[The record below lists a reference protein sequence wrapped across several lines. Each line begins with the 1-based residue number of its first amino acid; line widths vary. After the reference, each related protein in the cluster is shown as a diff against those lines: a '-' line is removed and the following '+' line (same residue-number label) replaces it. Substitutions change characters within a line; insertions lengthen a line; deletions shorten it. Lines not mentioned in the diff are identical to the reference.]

1 MEAFVPAGDEA
12 TLAARYFVVNVSQ
25 RADKAQPKMK
35 QFLETAISYFD
46 LIQPSMNEQLADEL
60 AHFVEI
66 LSVMW
71 KDDDLHLDDA
81 CDNALYREACSLM
94 TQNIPYPLWFV
105 LASAFGPGHSALAEM
120 RVALSKAWGSEIP
133 SDRISYPT
141 CDSSSREFEL
151 FGLDPKLEAAASHA
165 VTAIPIIP
173 STVPAA
179 STSSDATKD
188 SATHD
193 RTTDA
198 IADRLRFSQDKLKD
212 DVKALEERTTKQ
224 SSALTNLQVQ
234 VDNHESINK
243 RLVDECEQWK
253 SENVAL
259 QTRVDALENL
269 CHELVVRQDEME
281 QFLEKVFAPQPEGQ
295 SADNEEGEQET
306 VDETFNSNL
315 NKRNLPPDGSPE
327 GAAKRMRCD

>member
-1 MEAFVPAGDEA
+1 M
-12 TLAARYFVVNVSQ
+12 TRAARV
-25 RADKAQPKMK
+25 AEPKMK
-35 QFLETAISYFD
+35 VFLQTADKNFEAIR
-46 LIQPSMNEQLADEL
+46 PKMHKQLADEL
-60 AHFVEI
+60 AFFVVL
-66 LSVMW
+66 LSKKW
-71 KDDDLHLDDA
+71 ADKDLCLDDIRNN
-81 CDNALYREACSLM
+81 DLYREAGSSL

-105 LASAFGPGHSALAEM
+105 LVSVFGPGHSALAEI
-120 RVALSKAWGSEIP
+120 RDALSKAWGSQIP
-133 SDRISYPT
+133 SNMISYPI
-141 CDSSSREFEL
+141 CNSSSREFEL
-151 FGLDPKLEAAASHA
+151 FGMDPKLEAAASHA

-173 STVPAA
+173 STDPVA
-179 STSSDATKD
+179 STSSDTTKD

-198 IADRLRFSQDKLKD
+198 IADRLRFSEDKLKD

-243 RLVDECEQWK
+243 RLVNECEQRK

-259 QTRVDALENL
+259 QSRVDALENL

-281 QFLEKVFAPQPEGQ
+281 EFLENVFAPQPEGQ

-306 VDETFNSNL
+306 VDETISSNP
-315 NKRNLPPDGSPE
+315 NKRTLSPDGSSE
-327 GAAKRMRCD
+327 GAAKRRRSD